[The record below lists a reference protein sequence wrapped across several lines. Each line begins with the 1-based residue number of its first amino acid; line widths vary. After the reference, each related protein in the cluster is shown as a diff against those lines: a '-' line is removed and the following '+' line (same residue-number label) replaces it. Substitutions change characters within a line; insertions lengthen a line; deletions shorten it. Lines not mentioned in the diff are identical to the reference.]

1 MKQKL
6 VLKDSEINRAMG
18 KADTLHSYNQTLEAE
33 IKDLRSKVAELNG
46 AVHSGQTETIK
57 QEHQKNQHELE
68 IYDLKQQVNVLRE
81 ENKKAVADL
90 AVSQKEANDQSQKC
104 AALQQQIERLKSLV
118 ENLDQ
123 NKEEL
128 IKRLQAG
135 SQDKKDEISDKAI
148 LQNDVSNY
156 KRDLLAKDQEIM
168 ELKQSIASLDASLD
182 ELQSELDA
190 KTEELA
196 AYRQKLDKQ
205 VLEYG
210 NMQH

>member
-1 MKQKL
+1 M
-6 VLKDSEINRAMG
+6 
-18 KADTLHSYNQTLEAE
+18 
-33 IKDLRSKVAELNG
+33 
-46 AVHSGQTETIK
+46 
-57 QEHQKNQHELE
+57 
-68 IYDLKQQVNVLRE
+68 
-81 ENKKAVADL
+81 
-90 AVSQKEANDQSQKC
+90 
-104 AALQQQIERLKSLV
+104 QQIERLKSLV

-128 IKRLQAG
+128 IKRLQAA

-182 ELQSELDA
+182 EVQAELDA

-196 AYRQKLDKQ
+196 AFRLKLDKQ

-210 NMQH
+210 NMQHQVSVIAGKEDDFQRRLFERENEIKLLRSENQHFRE